1 MCGIC
6 NSYFSIIVG
15 DIWQAWWESLCI
27 NYALQIISIYEY
39 ICINYHNTS
48 RILGL
53 KIIFLCYVKQTFR
66 VQPSPPYKCISAQSS
81 GYGLPTHVKFGCH
94 QLPPWKIQAVFLI
107 SFSSISVRFHLVFDK
122 LSSHSLF
129 TRHWT
134 LRITVM
140 NSLSLCLIGYSL
152 WKFTLPKQR
161 TMNSTK

>member
-1 MCGIC
+1 MCGIW
-6 NSYFSIIVG
+6 NIYFSIIVG

-27 NYALQIISIYEY
+27 NYALKIISIYEY

-94 QLPPWKIQAVFLI
+94 QLPPWKIHAVFLI
-107 SFSSISVRFHLVFDK
+107 SFPQFQSDFIW
-122 LSSHSLF
+122 SLTSF
-129 TRHWT
+129 
-134 LRITVM
+134 LRIA
-140 NSLSLCLIGYSL
+140 YSQDTERYAL
-152 WKFTLPKQR
+152 RSWIVFLYA
-161 TMNSTK
+161 